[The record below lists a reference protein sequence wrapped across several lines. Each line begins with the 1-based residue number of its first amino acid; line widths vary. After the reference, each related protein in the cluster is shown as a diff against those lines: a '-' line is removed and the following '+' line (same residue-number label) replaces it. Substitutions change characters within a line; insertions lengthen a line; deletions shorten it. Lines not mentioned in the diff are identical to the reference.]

1 MITPVEIQSKS
12 FKSGIGYDKKDVD
25 GFITEILENYEE
37 LYRSNVELKD
47 KVNTFLD
54 YFAI

>member
-37 LYRSNVELKD
+37 LYLSL
-47 KVNTFLD
+47 
-54 YFAI
+54 IHI

>member
-47 KVNTFLD
+47 KVN
-54 YFAI
+54 IGS